1 MKRFT
6 NWSIRTYLFLMVV
19 LSVAPALAI
28 ILYTGLE
35 LKKKAIADVHASC
48 TTLINTAAD
57 DMADTVSETRQLLVM
72 LASLPE
78 VRERRREACMTLFG
92 GILRNNPRF
101 SNLHAFLPNGD
112 RFASAITPPEKINV
126 SDRKYFRDALR
137 TREFSAGEYIVGR
150 MLKTPM
156 LNFAYPVYDEKGDLI
171 VMLQAAIS
179 LTKFDSLFG
188 KANLPKGSI
197 LLMDDHKGTILY
209 HSLPSPDSIGT
220 SDNRQLF
227 EEARSAGESGAVF
240 SRYIGGEKHLTAF
253 RALRLPADKE
263 PFIYMRLQIPE
274 KSALAGL
281 RAILTRNAL
290 FLILASLPAALVALL
305 FSHFSILKRARRLV
319 AASEQLAAGKENVR
333 VGIPHDNGEFGQ
345 IARAFDR
352 MSETLTQRDEER
364 LRFVEELETAVTWAL
379 DEKARAEAIIAS
391 IGDGI
396 SIQDRDFR
404 IVYQNDV
411 QRKLIGSHVGRLCH
425 EAYEGNPGICDPCPL
440 QRCLEDGQ
448 VHMMERSVVRGGEP
462 FHVLIT
468 ASPLR
473 DSSGDIIGGI
483 ELVKDI
489 TERKQSEIEREE
501 ISRKLVDSN
510 HDLQHFA
517 YIASHD
523 LQEPLRTI
531 TSFIQLLAKRYRGK
545 LDKDA
550 DEFIGFI
557 TDGAQRMQR
566 LINDLLTYSR
576 VESKG
581 KPFAPSN
588 CGDVLG
594 QVLANLRQAI
604 EESGAAITFDQLP
617 VVYGDEMQMA
627 QLFQNLIGNAIKFR
641 GSAPPLIH
649 VGVVDRQGE
658 WEISVSDNGIGI
670 EPKNFE
676 RVFEIFHRLHS
687 REKYAGTGIGLAV
700 CKKIVERHGG
710 RIWVDSEP
718 GEGAAFYFTIRK
730 EEQVR

>member
-6 NWSIRTYLFLMVV
+6 SWSIRTYLFLMVI

-48 TTLINTAAD
+48 TTLINTVAD
-57 DMADTVSETRQLLVM
+57 DMADTVNETRQLLVM

-78 VRERRREACMTLFG
+78 VRERRREACRTLFA
-92 GILRNNPRF
+92 GILSNNPRY

-112 RFASAITPPEKINV
+112 QFASAITSAEKVNV

-150 MLKTPM
+150 TLKKPM
-156 LNFAYPVYDEKGDLI
+156 INFAYPVYDENGNLI

-179 LTKFDSLFG
+179 LTKFDTLFG

-197 LLMDDHKGTILY
+197 LLLDDHKGTILY
-209 HSLPSPDSIGT
+209 HSLPSRNSIGT
-220 SDNRQLF
+220 GDNRQLF
-227 EEARSAGESGAVF
+227 EETKGAGETDAIF
-240 SRYIGGEKHLTAF
+240 SRNIDGEKYLTSF
-253 RALRLPADKE
+253 KTLRLSKSRE
-263 PFIYMRLQIPE
+263 PFIYMRLQVPE

-281 RAILTRNAL
+281 RAILTRNIL
-290 FLILASLPAALVALL
+290 FLVLASLPAALAAFL
-305 FSHFSILKRARRLV
+305 FSHYSILRRARRLV
-319 AASEQLAAGKENVR
+319 VASEQLAAGKENVR
-333 VGIPHDNGEFGQ
+333 VGIPHENGEFGL
-345 IARAFDR
+345 IAHAFDR
-352 MSETLTQRDEER
+352 MSETLAQREEER
-364 LRFVEELETAVTWAL
+364 LGFVDELETAVTWAL
-379 DEKARAEAIIAS
+379 DEKAKSEAIIAS

-404 IVYQNDV
+404 VIYQNEV
-411 QRKLIGSHVGRLCH
+411 HRKMIGNHVGRVCH
-425 EAYEGNPGICDPCPL
+425 EAYEENHQICDPCPL
-440 QRCLEDGQ
+440 QKCFDDGQ
-448 VHMMERSVVRGGEP
+448 VHLVEKSLMLGSEP
-462 FHVLIT
+462 AYFLIT

-473 DSSGDIIGGI
+473 DSSGEIIGGI

-489 TERKQSEIEREE
+489 TERKTNEIEKEE
-501 ISRKLVDSN
+501 ISRKLADSN

-531 TSFIQLLAKRYRGK
+531 TSFIQLLAKRYSGK

-550 DEFIGFI
+550 DEFIGFV

-566 LINDLLTYSR
+566 LINDLLAYSR

-581 KPFAPSN
+581 KPFAWFD
-588 CGDVLG
+588 CGDLLER
-594 QVLANLRQAI
+594 VLANLRQSI
-604 EESGAAITFDQLP
+604 EESGAVITLDHLP
-617 VVYGDEMQMA
+617 VICGDEMQMA

-649 VGVVDRQGE
+649 VGIADNQGE
-658 WEISVSDNGIGI
+658 WEISIRDNGIGI
-670 EPKNFE
+670 EPKFFD
-676 RVFEIFHRLHS
+676 RIFEIFHRLHS

-718 GEGAAFYFTIRK
+718 GEGTTFSFTIRK
-730 EEQVR
+730 GEQA